1 MAGGDGGR
9 TPLDDVDHLARSPH
23 RAGVIGLLATDDRT
37 RREIHEETGVPQPTL
52 GRILG
57 SFQDR
62 GWLARDGDVYSLTLR
77 GELIASHF
85 LDLLDVFET
94 VGRLPAGG
102 RFEPLLELGF
112 DPQWLAHVDVAD
124 PADET
129 GWYDHLRRVRES
141 VGEVERVRELG
152 PAPLPG
158 MPELL
163 VERLRADGV
172 SVESVF
178 PREAFES
185 FVADPE
191 PRSSVAAL
199 LRGGNTEIHLVDEP
213 VPCYIA
219 RHGDRAVFDLPSDTG
234 GPVVRFTT
242 GRRAVV
248 DWVDSTI
255 DGFRDRAETLAVEDL
270 VD

>member
-1 MAGGDGGR
+1 
-9 TPLDDVDHLARSPH
+9 
-23 RAGVIGLLATDDRT
+23 
-37 RREIHEETGVPQPTL
+37 
-52 GRILG
+52 
-57 SFQDR
+57 
-62 GWLARDGDVYSLTLR
+62 
-77 GELIASHF
+77 
-85 LDLLDVFET
+85 
-94 VGRLPAGG
+94 
-102 RFEPLLELGF
+102 
-112 DPQWLAHVDVAD
+112 
-124 PADET
+124 
-129 GWYDHLRRVRES
+129 
-141 VGEVERVRELG
+141 
-152 PAPLPG
+152 

-191 PRSSVAAL
+191 PRSSIAAL